1 MAVKKWALNNVGPA
15 KKERYLPLTLTPSE
29 ATTYDMESAT
39 YKGKYTGQIIVDGTT
54 AVGTVLLP
62 KVAENKG
69 CTLELSHIAGANY
82 SIFKYQAAEQ
92 SGAAV
97 FTSSATTAGQ
107 NATVYCNGTTWVVIK
122 KAGTTTV

>member
-1 MAVKKWALNNVGPA
+1 MGGRYALNSTDTAG
-15 KKERYLPLTLTPSE
+15 RDRHLPLKLTPSE
-29 ATTYDMESAT
+29 ATTYNLESAT
-39 YKGKYTGQIIVDGTT
+39 YKGKYTNEVIVDGTT

-82 SIFKYQAAEQ
+82 TIFKYQAAEQ

-97 FTSSATTAGQ
+97 FTASATTAGQ
-107 NATVYCNGTTWVVIK
+107 NATVYCDGATWTIIR